1 VSCPTPRRKAAWERL
16 VTDITDEALA
26 TINTVI
32 PLAEVPR
39 YAKEL
44 LAGNITGH
52 VVVDVNA

>member
-1 VSCPTPRRKAAWERL
+1 